1 MDDIRL
7 KLDCNVYHEK
17 DLYTLSISKTATH
30 QECTVTLVSQINY
43 FDRIDPSKHIIQ
55 WHKITKISFVKV
67 SESPETFGLR
77 LFYYNDSDGKETK
90 VQNDL
95 NDFKKSYFL
104 YNSKTQPT
112 VGRLE
117 IQAQEIRDSID
128 FDEWK
133 QFGWICTETADSI
146 VFEST
151 NKHAQKPSKEGNKQ
165 PENTDKKHAET
176 TKKTWTLETLL
187 KLPELWTFY
196 NVLDV
201 QPNFT
206 NRELEHNYKKKC
218 LKWHPDRGRLSSKA
232 EDGVGVS
239 EYGEWIFK
247 LLGEAFNTLK
257 DRDLKDDHDREIM
270 DGGKWAVKMKD
281 GKKFHYRERY
291 SWILKWDFKNK
302 DAGTVVEK
310 FYNRYF
316 IEL

>member
-151 NKHAQKPSKEGNKQ
+151 KKPTPKPSEQSEQGNIY
-165 PENTDKKHAET
+165 PENT
-176 TKKTWTLETLL
+176 KTALTARKLL
-187 KLPELWTFY
+187 NLPQNWNY
-196 NVLDV
+196 YDVLGV
-201 QPNFT
+201 PQGC
-206 NRELEHNYKKKC
+206 NREDIKKAYKKKA
-218 LKWHPDRGRLSSKA
+218 LIWHTDKHKDLSDRC
-232 EDGVGVS
+232 VS
-239 EYGEWIFK
+239 FCKNIF
-247 LLGEAFNTLK
+247 
-257 DRDLKDDHDREIM
+257 DLIQIAYKTIYDAPETRRRHDI
-270 DGGKWAVKMKD
+270 AIKD
-281 GKKFHYRERY
+281 GYDKWKRMPNGRSTRSF
-291 SWILKWDFKNK
+291 SWHEQWPLDNILVPDDFVMKSHL
-302 DAGTVVEK
+302 
-310 FYNRYF
+310 RYF